1 MDQIAVYTREGEL
14 APFYDCNMVTIY
26 EKQENGWKPAREASF
41 APIKGTTVKEQRE
54 EVQNTA
60 AFAEGAKAIL
70 CKEINGIPYSV
81 FDRKGYGIF
90 CTEEADEDTFDG
102 VLSDLE
108 ESDEK
113 KRIRVEMVKNAGP
126 AQTQTPG
133 IYFLNLLELQKECP
147 EISSKKA
154 LTAFFSNTPF
164 LELHLVCAHIPPW
177 LSMDSAYE
185 KKIRKEEGGLYV
197 TITKS
202 RC

>member
-1 MDQIAVYTREGEL
+1 MDRIAVYTKEGEL
-14 APFYDCNMVTIY
+14 APFYDCNTVTIY
-26 EKQENGWKPAREASF
+26 EKQENGWKPASEASF

-54 EVQNTA
+54 EVQSAA

-70 CKEINGIPYSV
+70 CKDITGIPYSV

-90 CTEEADEDTFDG
+90 CTEEADEETFEG

-113 KRIRVEMVKNAGP
+113 KRIRAEMVKNAGP
-126 AQTQTPG
+126 VQTQTPG
-133 IYFLNLLELQKECP
+133 VYFLNLLELQKECP

-154 LTAFFSNTPF
+154 LASFLSDTPF

-177 LSMDSAYE
+177 LIADSAHE
-185 KKIRKEEGGLYV
+185 KMIKKEEGGLYV

-202 RC
+202 QC